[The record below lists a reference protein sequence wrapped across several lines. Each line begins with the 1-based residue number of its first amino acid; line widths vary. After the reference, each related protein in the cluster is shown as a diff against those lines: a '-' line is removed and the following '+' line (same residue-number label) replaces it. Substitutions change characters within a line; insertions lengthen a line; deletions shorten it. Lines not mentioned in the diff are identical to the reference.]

1 MDARKTPAPRI
12 ASRTAVMAA
21 VAVLIVIAIAGIVLA
36 SLRRAPAADA
46 EAVTDS
52 TQATAPAPTAAA
64 PANDGAPN
72 EVIFAAASDQLTP
85 AAQAKLAL
93 FAEQA
98 KKDGRPVVVATQ
110 IEANT
115 QRAENMDLA
124 KRRAYKVRSA
134 LVAGGVAVAVLRIEV
149 AELPAGGVPAAAAQ
163 RVEVNIR

>member
-21 VAVLIVIAIAGIVLA
+21 VAVLILIAIAGIVLA
-36 SLRRAPAADA
+36 SMRRAPPADVG
-46 EAVTDS
+46 AVTDS
-52 TQATAPAPTAAA
+52 TQTGAPAPTAAA
-64 PANDGAPN
+64 PAHDGAPN

-110 IEANT
+110 IEAND
-115 QRAENMDLA
+115 QRAANMDLA
-124 KRRAYKVRSA
+124 KRRAHNVRSA
-134 LVAGGVAVAVLRIEV
+134 LVTGGVSVAVLRIEV
-149 AELPAGGVPAAAAQ
+149 AELPTGGVPAAAAQ
-163 RVEVNIR
+163 RVEVHIR

>member
-1 MDARKTPAPRI
+1 
-12 ASRTAVMAA
+12 MAA

-46 EAVTDS
+46 GAVTDS
-52 TQATAPAPTAAA
+52 TQASASAPTAVA

-110 IEANT
+110 IEANA
-115 QRAENMDLA
+115 QRDENMDLA
-124 KRRAYKVRSA
+124 KRRAYNVRSA
-134 LVAGGVAVAVLRIEV
+134 LVTGGVAVGALRIEV
-149 AELPAGGVPAAAAQ
+149 AQLPVGGLPAAAAQ
-163 RVEVNIR
+163 RVEVHIR

>member
-36 SLRRAPAADA
+36 SLRRVPAADA
-46 EAVTDS
+46 GAVTDS
-52 TQATAPAPTAAA
+52 TQASAPAPTAAA
-64 PANDGAPN
+64 PAADGAPN

-110 IEANT
+110 IEANA
-115 QRAENMDLA
+115 QRAENMALA
-124 KRRAYKVRSA
+124 KRRAYNVRSA
-134 LVAGGVAVAVLRIEV
+134 LVTGGVAVGVLRIEV

>member
-1 MDARKTPAPRI
+1 
-12 ASRTAVMAA
+12 MAA

-36 SLRRAPAADA
+36 SLRRAPPADA
-46 EAVTDS
+46 GAVTDS
-52 TQATAPAPTAAA
+52 TQASAPAPTAAA
-64 PANDGAPN
+64 PGNDGAPN

-110 IEANT
+110 IEANA

-134 LVAGGVAVAVLRIEV
+134 LVTGGVAVGVLRIEV

-163 RVEVNIR
+163 RVEVHIR